1 MLKQETNI
9 LLEKNVINMKGK
21 TIYLILIMFVF
32 NSCASQHEKHTA
44 LNNYISTL
52 ISDNNSKVIIAK
64 EKINP
69 NIAIELFKIS
79 ALDQYGSLNTNPSI
93 YKEKH
98 WKQMQT
104 KYEVITLLNIKNVWD
119 TTDFWDLNNFNFKG
133 IILESMNTNKGIEGI
148 FKKYND
154 DYSLIVYS
162 FSEPIY
168 YHHKRFIIFTTIKGT
183 MHSARPRIIIMKKI
197 KNRWTEILSG
207 SDPNVMD

>member
-1 MLKQETNI
+1 
-9 LLEKNVINMKGK
+9 MKGNI
-21 TIYLILIMFVF
+21 IYLLFILITC
-32 NSCASQHEKHTA
+32 NSCSSQQEKHIA
-44 LNNYISTL
+44 LNNYISTV
-52 ISDNNSKVIIAK
+52 INNSDSKVIIAK

-79 ALDQYGSLNTNPSI
+79 ALDLYGSLNTKPTI
-93 YKEKH
+93 YKEKL

-104 KYEVITLLNIKNVWD
+104 KYEVIPLLNSKNVWD

-133 IILESMNTNKGIEGI
+133 IKLESMNTNNGIEGI